1 MKVSIVKKD
10 NFELFKAVRILLNK
24 LSTEGM

>member
-10 NFELFKAVRILLNK
+10 NFELFKGVRILLNK
-24 LSTEGM
+24 LSTGGM